1 MLLSATGSLDEKTGD
16 WIGDAQ
22 VVEEAKQVCY
32 DTPVMD
38 MLLCVNEVMFNKLK
52 FAGADED
59 YFTHHKLAALIRL
72 VILSKTFT
80 FSLYVLPSCSSTAL
94 LHFNVCS
101 LILSRLR

>member
-1 MLLSATGSLDEKTGD
+1 LSATGSLDEKTGE

-32 DTPVMD
+32 NTPVMD

-59 YFTHHKLAALIRL
+59 YYYTPQA
-72 VILSKTFT
+72 
-80 FSLYVLPSCSSTAL
+80 SCIDKVNIAQ
-94 LHFNVCS
+94 
-101 LILSRLR
+101 